1 MEAFMR
7 VPVALFCLIAL
18 AAPAAGQAIDLHV
31 IQESLTLHKADIK
44 SVEAKSDQGLWTVH
58 IVLTD
63 EAAKKFGE
71 ITTRAVRKHMQIVV
85 ENRILMAPIVMTPI
99 MKGEVAISGN
109 FTEAEAREMAAK
121 FK

>member
-1 MEAFMR
+1 MR
-7 VPVALFCLIAL
+7 VPTALFCLIAL
-18 AAPAAGQAIDLHV
+18 AAPAAPAAGQAIELHV
-31 IQESLTLHKADIK
+31 IQESLTLQKADIK
-44 SVEAKSDQGLWTVH
+44 SAEAKSDQGLWTVH

-71 ITTRAVRKHMQIVV
+71 ITTRAVRKKMQIVV
-85 ENRILMAPIVMTPI
+85 ENRILMAPIVMNPI

-109 FTEAEAREMAAK
+109 FTEAEAREIAAK